1 MAPPYNSVRI
11 ETDPSNGYEIVWLQP
26 KGDLKLLYLEFG
38 SSAKVLQ
45 NKTHVRQC

>member
-11 ETDPSNGYEIVWLQP
+11 ETDPPNGYEIVWLHP

-45 NKTHVRQC
+45 NKTHVQQC